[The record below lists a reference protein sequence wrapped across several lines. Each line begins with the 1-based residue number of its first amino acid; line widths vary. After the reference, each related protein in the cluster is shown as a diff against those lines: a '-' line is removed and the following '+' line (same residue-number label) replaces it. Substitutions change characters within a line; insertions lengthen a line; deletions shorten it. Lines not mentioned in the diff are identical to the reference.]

1 MSDFTISDT
10 GFMQAALELARKG
23 LGLTS
28 PNPMVGAVVV
38 ADGKIVGRGFH
49 PKAGEAHAEVLAL
62 NDAGDRALNAEL
74 FVTLEPCN
82 HQGKTPP
89 CTEAIIR
96 SGIRRVVIGTLDPN
110 PLVEGR
116 GADRLKKAGI
126 KVEIGLL
133 GQECCR
139 LNEAWNKFITTGLPF
154 VTLKAAASL
163 DGRIATRSGHSQWI
177 TNEKSRHYVHQLRAA
192 HDAILIGI
200 GTLLKDNPRLTARRP
215 GQEPR
220 SPYRIVVDSLLRT
233 PLDSQIF
240 GSDGSQRMFLTTRQ
254 HDEEKL
260 SPYRKLVKEIL
271 ILPTNNLGQI
281 DLLELMKTLAA
292 RGITSVLIEG
302 GSEINGSALDNRII
316 DKICFFYAPI
326 LVGGRGSLGMISGQ
340 GAETIDLAVPIKDI
354 TIRHFDDD
362 LCLEGYIDVKEYDT
376 EF

>member
-1 MSDFTISDT
+1 
-10 GFMQAALELARKG
+10 MQAALGLARKG
-23 LGLTS
+23 QGLTA

-38 ADGKIVGRGFH
+38 ANGEIVGRGFH
-49 PKAGEAHAEVLAL
+49 LCAGEPHAEVFAL
-62 NDAGDRALNAEL
+62 NEAGERAFNAEL
-74 FVTLEPCN
+74 YVTLEPCN

-89 CTEAIIR
+89 CTETIIH
-96 SGIRRVVIGTLDPN
+96 SGIRRVVIGTTDPN

-116 GADRLKKAGI
+116 GAARLEEAGI

-133 GQECCR
+133 ARECCQ

-154 VTLKAAASL
+154 VTLKTAASL

-192 HDAILIGI
+192 HDAILVGI
-200 GTLLKDNPRLTARRP
+200 GTLLKDDPRLTARRP
-215 GQEPR
+215 GEEPR
-220 SPYRIVVDSLLRT
+220 SPYRIVVDSMLRT
-233 PLDSQIF
+233 PLQSQVF
-240 GSDGSQRMFLTTRQ
+240 GSDGVERMLLATRQ
-254 HDEEKL
+254 HSEEKL
-260 SPYRKLVKEIL
+260 APYRKLVKEIL
-271 ILPTNNLGQI
+271 LLPTNSLGQI

-326 LVGGRGSLGMISGQ
+326 LIGGRGSLGMISGQ
-340 GAETIDLAVPIKDI
+340 GAETIDQAMPVKDI

-362 LCLEGYIDVKEYDT
+362 LCLEGYLDHLLTK
-376 EF
+376 